1 MDALFAW
8 ALGLVL
14 GKIWLLLELQGK
26 INARGHHDST
36 SCSSATKPV
45 NRLLQFLKHLTVWG
59 SAAQWRT
66 HSVPLKTEF
75 LLDSFKDRFFF
86 FFSDCKWP
94 QRQQPTLFKHKQAKM
109 RQETHYQSSHSHA
122 WACLSHHRFQSQG
135 LLERPLNT
143 TLLLCLCIREIY
155 F

>member
-36 SCSSATKPV
+36 FCSSATKPV

-59 SAAQWRT
+59 SAAQRRT
-66 HSVPLKTEF
+66 HSVPPKTEF
-75 LLDSFKDRFFF
+75 LLDSFKDRFY
-86 FFSDCKWP
+86 FSLTANDP
-94 QRQQPTLFKHKQAKM
+94 RDSSPPFSNTNRQNWDT
-109 RQETHYQSSHSHA
+109 ETRYQSSHSHA

-135 LLERPLNT
+135 LLERPLST